1 MDHKNEDW
9 NIIGDSQPLWKAIK
23 DNTTILNNLYG
34 LIQKIERQQDVH
46 AEKLESLQKSTNE
59 IQDKMYQNL
68 KNIDANIKEI
78 DVDIEDFEK
87 EIDNM
92 KVEMKDTKN
101 TLMENRQ
108 IFTSI
113 MDKFMKMEIEEI
125 KPILNKINNAQNMNA
140 NSILLPSFE
149 KTIEQNRLW
158 RLYSNNFRQNTSV
171 NTTNILSQF
180 AHANN
185 KNNVSL

>member
-1 MDHKNEDW
+1 
-9 NIIGDSQPLWKAIK
+9 
-23 DNTTILNNLYG
+23 
-34 LIQKIERQQDVH
+34 
-46 AEKLESLQKSTNE
+46 
-59 IQDKMYQNL
+59 
-68 KNIDANIKEI
+68 
-78 DVDIEDFEK
+78 
-87 EIDNM
+87 M
-92 KVEMKDTKN
+92 KMKDTKN

-125 KPILNKINNAQNMNA
+125 KPILNKINNAQNMNT

-185 KNNVSL
+185 NNNVSL